1 MGERQISLNRE
12 IAGDGRKREAGGN
25 RTTGYFAFAGVSRV
39 PGFASS
45 PIFPESLDFSEM

>member
-12 IAGDGRKREAGGN
+12 IAGDGRKREAGV
-25 RTTGYFAFAGVSRV
+25 AFAGVSRV

>member
-12 IAGDGRKREAGGN
+12 IAGDGRKREAGGT
-25 RTTGYFAFAGVSRV
+25 RYFAFAGVSRV